1 MNTKRVSKAET
12 NFVTLLKEVSEYC
25 SPKAIAIQCL
35 VPSSKVEAWLKGELP
50 PRSIM
55 PVLNTALR
63 HLQRY
68 HGQSESEET
77 QESD

>member
-1 MNTKRVSKAET
+1 MNTKVSKAEN

-25 SPKAIAIQCL
+25 STKAIAIQCL
-35 VPSSKVEAWLKGELP
+35 VTSEKVEAWLKGELP

-63 HLQRY
+63 HLQKY
-68 HGQSESEET
+68 HGQSSKTES
-77 QESD
+77 

>member
-1 MNTKRVSKAET
+1 MDNKRVSKAEN

-25 SPKAIAIQCL
+25 STKAIAIQCL
-35 VPSSKVEAWLKGELP
+35 VPSKAVEAWLKGKLP
-50 PRSIM
+50 PKSIM

-68 HGQSESEET
+68 HGQWEPEKT